1 GLLPGGAAGIPGP
14 PRRRPEPR
22 RADGGAVRS
31 LLQSLTQ
38 KVEVILA
45 PRPALVDQVMTGV
58 RQQEYFRRGEL
69 AFQDRQVVPLTH
81 GQVRL
86 PLDDQGRMQTVR
98 RLFDTRNPA

>member
-1 GLLPGGAAGIPGP
+1 ASIAG
-14 PRRRPEPR
+14 RHRYRPEQR

-31 LLQSLTQ
+31 LLQSLPQ

-45 PRPALVDQVMTGV
+45 QRLALVDQVMTGV
-58 RQQEYFRRGEL
+58 RQPEYFRCGEL
-69 AFQDRQVVPLTH
+69 AFQYRQVVPPIH